1 MAGGFIPLI
10 YSDTCF
16 FTLNLNLE
24 KMNKQI
30 KNLQVSGKSLMRLLA
45 LTVMS
50 VFIILP
56 ANINAQGSKANFSGT
71 WTLNESKS
79 TLPQG
84 GGGRQRMGGREFTIT
99 QEANL
104 LTQTRTSQDGT
115 ARATK
120 YALDGTE
127 SVNAFGE
134 FERKSTAKWSADGK
148 SLTITTKSNFNGN
161 ERTSTEVWSLVD
173 AKTLSI
179 VSTRQGQN
187 GEVKSTM
194 VYDKK

>member
-1 MAGGFIPLI
+1 
-10 YSDTCF
+10 
-16 FTLNLNLE
+16 
-24 KMNKQI
+24 MNKQS
-30 KNLQVSGKSLMRLLA
+30 KNLPVSRSSLLRLLA

-50 VFIILP
+50 VFLFLP
-56 ANINAQGSKANFSGT
+56 VNIFAQGSKANFSGA

-79 TLPQG
+79 TTPQG
-84 GGGRQRMGGREFTIT
+84 GGGGQRMGGREFTVN

-115 ARATK
+115 TRATK

-134 FERKSTAKWSADGK
+134 FESKSTAKWSADGK

-161 ERTSTEVWSLVD
+161 ERTSTAVWSLID

-179 VSTRQGQN
+179 VSIRQGQN